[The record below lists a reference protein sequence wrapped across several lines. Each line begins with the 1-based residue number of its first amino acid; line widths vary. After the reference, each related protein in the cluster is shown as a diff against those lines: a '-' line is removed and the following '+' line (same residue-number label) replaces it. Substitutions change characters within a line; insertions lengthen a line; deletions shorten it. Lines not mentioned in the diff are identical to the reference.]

1 MSYID
6 LLASLNAS
14 GPLINASLLAS
25 HFAHLEA
32 EIHELEASGAQILHI
47 DVMDGHFVPN
57 ISFGTPIVGAVRRM
71 TNLPLDVHLM
81 ITNPE
86 EYIYP
91 FREAGAD
98 ILTIHIEVAPNPR
111 ELLRRIRELG
121 ALAGIAL
128 NPPTRVESLLPYLD
142 DCDLVL
148 PMSVMPGFGG
158 QSFQENVLEKLRW
171 LRANGRDELL
181 LEVDGGIAPDTIGAC
196 SAAGANVFVTG
207 TSLLGAED
215 VPTQFELMRR
225 RALDALQ
232 DGSPSIA

>member
-1 MSYID
+1 MSHTD
-6 LLASLNAS
+6 LLASLNAA

-25 HFAHLEA
+25 RFAHLEA
-32 EIHELEASGAQILHI
+32 EIRELEAAGAKILHI

-57 ISFGTPIVGAVRRM
+57 ISFGVPIVGAVRRM

-86 EYIYP
+86 EYIFP

-98 ILTIHIEVAPNPR
+98 ILTIHIEVVPEPR
-111 ELLRRIRELG
+111 EILQRIRDLD

-128 NPPTRVESLLPYLD
+128 NPPTPVEPLLPYLD

-158 QSFQENVLEKLRW
+158 QSFQENVLDKLRW

-215 VPTQFELMRR
+215 VSSQFALLRD
-225 RALDALQ
+225 RAQDALQ
-232 DGSPSIA
+232 DDPSSNA